1 MLAAV
6 TMSSGMFLP
15 AGPPSYFCSTALEL
29 AYDVSD
35 SNLREFSG
43 VPMHQLCVWHH
54 TLQREYR
61 GKLEG
66 LPRLPTLYHFAP
78 LR

>member
-6 TMSSGMFLP
+6 TLSSGMFLP

-29 AYDVSD
+29 AYD
-35 SNLREFSG
+35 
-43 VPMHQLCVWHH
+43 
-54 TLQREYR
+54 REYR